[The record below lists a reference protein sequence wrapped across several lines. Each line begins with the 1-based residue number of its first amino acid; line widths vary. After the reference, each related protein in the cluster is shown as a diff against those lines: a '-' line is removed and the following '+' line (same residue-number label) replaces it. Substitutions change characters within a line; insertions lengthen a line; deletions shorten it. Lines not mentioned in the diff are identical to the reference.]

1 MVKDEGLDNNAR
13 SRSCL
18 RKRQTMRIAN
28 GLVGLLMLGASG
40 AALADEPLRL
50 DANQLDAVSA
60 GAYSTFATG
69 FTFPG
74 FGQGNLIRFG
84 ELSQTL
90 TVSQTSITPTTF
102 DIDAT
107 AQAAAAM
114 QMQSVGVVA
123 DEIDHEV
130 L

>member
-1 MVKDEGLDNNAR
+1 
-13 SRSCL
+13 
-18 RKRQTMRIAN
+18 MRIAN

-50 DANQLDAVSA
+50 DAAQLDAVSA

-74 FGQGNLIRFG
+74 FGQGNLISFG
-84 ELSQTL
+84 QLSQTA
-90 TVSQTSITPTTF
+90 TFSQSTITPTS
-102 DIDAT
+102 ANLNAG

-114 QMQSVGVVA
+114 QVQSVGAGATGAGGGGGVFTSVF
-123 DEIDHEV
+123 
-130 L
+130 LF